1 VERRNFLE
9 DAVPLS
15 AHLTELRRRLHACPE
30 IGFELPRTRA
40 VILEELA
47 RLRIEAAEVGNGSI
61 VAQIGEKPAQVLLR
75 ADMDGLPVKEETELP
90 FASSNGAMHACGHDL
105 HTAILLGA
113 AALLKK
119 QEKRLSRGVRLLFQP
134 AEELLQGAA
143 DAVRAGV
150 TEGIGKAYMLHGA
163 VNTGRPAGT
172 VFLPPAGVIAPS
184 ADYFQLTVRG
194 KGCHGADP
202 ASGIDP
208 LSAACRILLGLQ
220 HLPSREFPPGG
231 RAALTVG
238 ALQGGE
244 AYNAIPDSARIRGSM
259 RCFDEDFRNRLK
271 ARIREISE
279 GISDAFRCGIS
290 VEFPAGCPSLQNDAV
305 LRKQAEE
312 GLISSL
318 GSERV
323 VVIDPPAQGG
333 GSEDFAEISRAVPSL
348 MLSLAAGDPGVPLHH
363 PKVVFDEACLP
374 YGAAALA
381 TLGAE

>member
-1 VERRNFLE
+1 MERRNFLE

-15 AHLTELRRRLHACPE
+15 SHLTELRRRLHACPE
-30 IGFELPRTRA
+30 IGFDLPQTRA

-47 RLRIEAAEVGNGSI
+47 RLRIEASEVGKGSV

-105 HTAILLGA
+105 HTAMLLGV

-119 QEKRLSRGVRLLFQP
+119 REKSLSRGVRLLFQP

-150 TEGIGKAYMLHGA
+150 AEGIGQAYMLHGA

-194 KGCHGADP
+194 TGCHGADP
-202 ASGIDP
+202 AAGIDP
-208 LSAACRILLGLQ
+208 LSAASRILLGLQ
-220 HLPSREFPPGG
+220 HLPSRELPPGA

-244 AYNAIPDSARIRGSM
+244 AYNAIPDTAMIRGSL
-259 RCFDEDFRNRLK
+259 RCFDEDLRNRLK
-271 ARIREISE
+271 ARIREIAE
-279 GISDAFRCGIS
+279 GIAGAFRCGIS
-290 VEFPAGCPSLQNDAV
+290 VEFPAGCPSLQNDAN
-305 LRKQAEE
+305 LRNRAEK
-312 GLISSL
+312 GLISCL
-318 GSERV
+318 GSERIV
-323 VVIDPPAQGG
+323 GIDSPAQGG

-363 PKVVFDEACLP
+363 PKAVFDEACLP

-381 TLGAE
+381 VLGAE